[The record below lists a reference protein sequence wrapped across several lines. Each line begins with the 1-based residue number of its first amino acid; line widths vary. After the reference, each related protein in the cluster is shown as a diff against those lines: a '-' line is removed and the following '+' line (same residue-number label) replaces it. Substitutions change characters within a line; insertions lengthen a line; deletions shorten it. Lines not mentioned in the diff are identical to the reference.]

1 MKLTIELHLDNDSFL
16 NTDNELDYRTI
27 QDLLVLTAQDIG
39 NELSRRVFNSDNSRE
54 QAWEYLKNIQR
65 TSKLEPIASY
75 RIRQVYSSDS

>member
-1 MKLTIELHLDNDSFL
+1 MTNDYGQGKDSFL
-16 NTDNELDYRTI
+16 VEILYKN
-27 QDLLVLTAQDIG
+27 